1 MDDWLIFQYHF
12 IRDQA
17 ESMLLREPLR
27 GLPTHVV
34 LGQRWGDA
42 GG

>member
-1 MDDWLIFQYHF
+1 MDDRLIFLYHF

-17 ESMLLREPLR
+17 ESGSLREPLR
-27 GLPTHVV
+27 GLPNHPV

-42 GG
+42 EG